1 MQSSHSPPSSY
12 LSLPA
17 LYTATIKHIVSIYAY
32 TNIST
37 TKITTQKTYLLLILV
52 KLLPLGS
59 QQLAHLT
66 KARIGVLGLDPLPP
80 VLGEEHI
87 CRERTFGSIFVLLCF
102 GCAGRLFGL
111 FGSFA
116 LWGAI

>member
-1 MQSSHSPPSSY
+1 MRTPTSPP
-12 LSLPA
+12 
-17 LYTATIKHIVSIYAY
+17 IR
-32 TNIST
+32 NT
-37 TKITTQKTYLLLILV
+37 TRKTYLLLILI

-66 KARIGVLGLDPLPP
+66 KARVGVLGLDPLPP

-87 CRERTFGSIFVLLCF
+87 RGERTFRGIFVLLCF

-111 FGSFA
+111 FGGFT
-116 LWGAI
+116 LWGSEVG